1 MRFGDIFGIGV
12 KMLEIEIGNELIDGI
27 KDLAIRHYGDNG
39 DNSVSRVVED
49 ALLMRLVLLEGLGS
63 AGQEVGE
70 PIINWEPQ
78 ESSEEGPTCRI
89 QDWLFR
95 SRPL

>member
-1 MRFGDIFGIGV
+1 MRYGDIFRIGV

-27 KDLAIRHYGDNG
+27 KDLARRHYGDNG
-39 DNSVSRVVED
+39 DNSVSRVVEN
-49 ALLMRLVLLEGLGS
+49 ALLVRLMLLDELGS
-63 AGQEVGE
+63 AAQEVGE

-78 ESSEEGPTCRI
+78 EPEGEKAKAEI

-95 SRPL
+95 R

>member
-1 MRFGDIFGIGV
+1 MRFGDIFRIGV

-39 DNSVSRVVED
+39 DASVSRVVED
-49 ALLMRLVLLEGLGS
+49 ALLVRLMLLEGLGS

-70 PIINWEPQ
+70 PIINWEPG
-78 ESSEEGPTCRI
+78 EEQTKPEI
-89 QDWLFR
+89 NDLLFR
-95 SRPL
+95 GRLL

>member
-1 MRFGDIFGIGV
+1 
-12 KMLEIEIGNELIDGI
+12 MLEIELTKELTEGI
-27 KDLAIRHYGDNG
+27 KDLAMRHYGNKG
-39 DNSVSRVVED
+39 EASVSRVVED
-49 ALLMRLVLLEGLGS
+49 ALLVRLMLLEGLGS

-78 ESSEEGPTCRI
+78 ELGEEEPTTSI

-95 SRPL
+95 RRPS

>member
-1 MRFGDIFGIGV
+1 
-12 KMLEIEIGNELIDGI
+12 MLEIEIGSELIDGI

-49 ALLMRLVLLEGLGS
+49 ALLVRLMLLEGLGS

-70 PIINWEPQ
+70 PIINWEPGNEQ
-78 ESSEEGPTCRI
+78 TKPEI
-89 QDWLFR
+89 NDWLFR
-95 SRPL
+95 RRPL

>member
-39 DNSVSRVVED
+39 DNSVLRVVEN
-49 ALLMRLVLLEGLGS
+49 ALLVRLTLLEELGS
-63 AGQEVGE
+63 AGQEVDE

-78 ESSEEGPTCRI
+78 EPEGERAKAEI

-95 SRPL
+95 R